1 MAFRDLYNKEIESRR
16 EFEFPQLKGCTY
28 VEHIGAT
35 LYSRTQIEAYQK
47 ELLGNLYG
55 NPHSRSESSRL
66 STDAVDQVRFR
77 LLEHFNTNQ
86 EEYTVIFTSNCTA
99 ALKTVAECFNFSQ
112 PMNSIDKA
120 KDDQS
125 HTTCQTKKSKQGC
138 FCYLLDNHTSV
149 QGMRE
154 SLCDRVSAILCLA
167 EGDLQNKDVSKSQ
180 IVMQQS
186 PYIPGNCLFVYPA
199 QSNFSGCK
207 YPLSWIQEV
216 KNQKFGFQNQFTGDW
231 YTVLDAAA
239 FISTSPLN
247 LQTCQPDFVTLSFYK
262 MFGFPTG
269 LGALL
274 VKNSSASLLKK
285 TYFGGG
291 TVAASSAT
299 EMFRVFRPNL
309 ADRFEDGTIPF
320 LDIIAVRHG
329 LDALKKIGDGMGR
342 ISGHTFFIAKYFQH
356 KLSGLC
362 HGNGMSLAEIY
373 TNGNFCDPGTQGGVV
388 NFNLRRANGEYIG
401 FAEVDK
407 LAQLYN
413 IHLRTGC
420 FCNIGACQMFL
431 NISSEDIKKNL
442 MAGHVCGDDK
452 DLIDEQP
459 TGSVRI
465 SFGYM
470 STIKDAQHCLKFI
483 VESFLENVQVMPT
496 FTEDWDK
503 VEFDE
508 EFLPSV
514 KTDKK
519 VVTENKLKQNE
530 NKISDNKCQTLTTVR
545 PLDMP
550 RTRDGIFSPTEDIR
564 RLTNICLYP
573 VKSCAAFTVLEWD
586 IGSKGLLYDREW
598 MIVSDNGVAISQKR
612 EPRLCLI
619 KPSIDLL
626 KGTLTLHYKDLEPLI
641 VPLHREEKGPQYNSS
656 LSCTSKVCNDRVLG
670 TDCGDHASDWISKAL
685 QRPGCRLIQQ
695 NSNYTR
701 TSKLRDKNTE
711 VSQEESLS
719 LTNESQ
725 YLLITRPSVQDL
737 HSKIKERLS
746 NENEA
751 VEQIDLE
758 NLVLR
763 FRANLIVD
771 GGTSYQEDN
780 WGNLQIGQNRF
791 TGQGGCT
798 RCQMICLDQETGQR
812 SREPLR
818 TLAVCRGRKIPF
830 GIHIRNDE
838 QTEDAKLR
846 VGDLVKLL

>member
-16 EFEFPQLKGCTY
+16 ELEFPQLKGCTY

-35 LYSRTQIEAYQK
+35 LYSKSQIEAYQK

-112 PMNSIDKA
+112 PMNSSDTA
-120 KDDQS
+120 EDDQS
-125 HTTCQTKKSKQGC
+125 HITSQSKKSKHGC

-154 SLCDRVSAILCLA
+154 SLQDRVSAIICLA
-167 EGDLQNKDVSKSQ
+167 EGDLYNKDVSKSQ
-180 IVMQQS
+180 IVLQHS
-186 PYIPGNCLFVYPA
+186 PYNPGNCLFVYPA

-207 YPLSWIQEV
+207 YPLSWIQDV
-216 KNQKFGFQNQFTGDW
+216 KDQRLGFQNQFTGDW

-239 FISTSPLN
+239 LISTSPLN
-247 LQTCQPDFVTLSFYK
+247 LQTYQPDFVTLSFYK

-291 TVAASSAT
+291 TVSASSAT
-299 EMFRVFRPNL
+299 EMFHVFRPNL

-329 LDALKKIGDGMGR
+329 LDALKKIGGGMGR
-342 ISGHTFFIAKYFQH
+342 ISGHTFCIAKYFQY

-362 HGNGMSLAEIY
+362 HGNGMPLAEIY
-373 TNGNFCDPGTQGGVV
+373 TNGNFCDPNTQGGVV

-413 IHLRTGC
+413 IHLRSGC

-431 NISSEDIKKNL
+431 NITSESIKKNL

-452 DLIDEQP
+452 DLIDGQP

-470 STIKDAQHCLKFI
+470 STLSDAQHCLKFI
-483 VESFLENVQVMPT
+483 VESFMEKVRVIPT
-496 FTEDWDK
+496 FTEDWDE
-503 VEFDE
+503 VEIDDE
-508 EFLPSV
+508 FSPAV

-519 VVTENKLKQNE
+519 VEPE
-530 NKISDNKCQTLTTVR
+530 NKIRQRENTDSDNKCQTLTTV
-545 PLDMP
+545 DIP
-550 RTRDGIFSPTEDIR
+550 RTKERMVPSTGAV

-573 VKSCAAFTVLEWD
+573 VKSCAAFMVAEWD
-586 IGSKGLLYDREW
+586 IGPKGLLYDREW

-612 EPRLCLI
+612 EPKLCLI
-619 KPSIDLL
+619 KPSIELSQ
-626 KGTLTLHYKDLEPLI
+626 GTLTLQYKDLEPLKL
-641 VPLHREEKGPQYNSS
+641 PLHREKGGPQFNSA

-670 TDCGDHASDWISKAL
+670 TDCGDNASEWISKAL

-695 NSNYTR
+695 NNNNTR
-701 TSKLRDKNTE
+701 TSKLKDKETE
-711 VSQEESLS
+711 LSQEESLS

-725 YLLITRPSVQDL
+725 YLLFLIFTALTSSAK
-737 HSKIKERLS
+737 SKRGSKPAS
-746 NENEA
+746 S
-751 VEQIDLE
+751 DLE
-758 NLVLR
+758 DLVLR

-771 GGTSYQEDN
+771 GGSSYQEDD
-780 WGNLQIGQNRF
+780 WSRLQIGQHRF

-818 TLAVCRGRKIPF
+818 TLAMCRGRKIPF
-830 GIHIRNDE
+830 GIHLRNEKETDS
-838 QTEDAKLR
+838 AKLR
-846 VGDLVKLL
+846 VGDLVQVL